1 MRLYRSKDRGFVM
14 KYRKIIF
21 VDKSNTSRSVLAEGL
36 FRKYWDSSNYLA
48 IRSRG
53 LVVLFPEPA
62 NPKIVEIGRNYGVY
76 LEQHE
81 AKELTEEE
89 FADSAL
95 ILVMME
101 EHKKKIYN
109 DYPAAANVYTIKE
122 FVGENGDVDDPYGRD
137 LEGYAEFAGEL
148 ERLVIRVVE
157 KLERENL

>member
-1 MRLYRSKDRGFVM
+1 M

-53 LVVLFPEPA
+53 MVVLFPEPA
-62 NPKIVEIGRNYGVY
+62 NQKIVEIGRQKHVY

-81 AKELTEEE
+81 AKQLTEED
-89 FADSAL
+89 FSDSAL

-101 EHKKKIYN
+101 QYKKKIYEE
-109 DYPAAANVYTIKE
+109 YPSAVNVYTIKE

-137 LEGYAEFAGEL
+137 LLGYAEFATEL

-157 KLERENL
+157 KLEQELV